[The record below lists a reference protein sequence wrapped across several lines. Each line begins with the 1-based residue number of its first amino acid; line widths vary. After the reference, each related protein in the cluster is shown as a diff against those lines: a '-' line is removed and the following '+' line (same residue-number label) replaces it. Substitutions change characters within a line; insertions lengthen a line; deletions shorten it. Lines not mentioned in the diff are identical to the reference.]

1 MIFDEQHVHVHIM
14 PRRSK
19 DFEENDEIYEELNTH
34 DKGPALH
41 WRTKEEMKMEAEE
54 LRQFFKSLNWKKKN
68 FYKNY

>member
-34 DKGPALH
+34 DKGPAVH

-54 LRQFFKSLNWKKKN
+54 LRQFFKSLN
-68 FYKNY
+68 